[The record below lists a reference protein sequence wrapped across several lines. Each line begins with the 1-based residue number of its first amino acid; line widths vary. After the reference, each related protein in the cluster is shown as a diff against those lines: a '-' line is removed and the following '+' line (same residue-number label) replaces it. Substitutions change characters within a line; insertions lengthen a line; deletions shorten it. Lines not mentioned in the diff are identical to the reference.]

1 MLHLRDVLGCMGKL
15 ERDAFAVPACG
26 EAPALYDRNL
36 VWHVGVDWIVRD
48 RVDPRFRHDL
58 ARLVFLRHVRS
69 LLQPILERAATRRR
83 SGLRCRGANCYRS
96 DRCATTSVTTF
107 HTAPIW
113 KHSVRFAR

>member
-1 MLHLRDVLGCMGKL
+1 M
-15 ERDAFAVPACG
+15 F
-26 EAPALYDRNL
+26 
-36 VWHVGVDWIVRD
+36 
-48 RVDPRFRHDL
+48 
-58 ARLVFLRHVRS
+58 RS

-113 KHSVRFAR
+113 EHSVRSAPIVFPTAPPNLEPREDIWPTEPAPVFRRREDGVELVQLRWGF

>member
-48 RVDPRFRHDL
+48 CVDPR
-58 ARLVFLRHVRS
+58 LRHVRAVAAGAIVGIGHGPRGGAQTS
-69 LLQPILERAATRRR
+69 RPDGGTFRRGTSRHLLAKTPPEI
-83 SGLRCRGANCYRS
+83 
-96 DRCATTSVTTF
+96 
-107 HTAPIW
+107 
-113 KHSVRFAR
+113 